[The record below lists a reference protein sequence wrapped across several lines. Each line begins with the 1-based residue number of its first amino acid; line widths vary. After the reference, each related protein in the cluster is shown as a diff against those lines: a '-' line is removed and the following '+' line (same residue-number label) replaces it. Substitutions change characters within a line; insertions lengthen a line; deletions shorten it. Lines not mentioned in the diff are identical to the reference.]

1 MMIPGRR
8 SSNLIDAKS
17 IPVLDRKG
25 LRHFGIVTG
34 AMFAGLFGLFFPW
47 LLGLAFPIWPW
58 IVLAVLGGLGLIVPE
73 VLRPVYY
80 GWMRFAILMSR
91 ITTPII
97 LGILYYVIITPM
109 ALGMRLLGKD
119 PLKRKY
125 REDIESYRINSEIR
139 KPADLEKPF

>member
-34 AMFAGLFGLFFPW
+34 AMFAGIFGLFFPW
-47 LLGLAFPIWPW
+47 LLGLAFPVWPW
-58 IVLAVLGGLGLIVPE
+58 TVFAVLGGLGLLVPE

-80 GWMRFAILMSR
+80 WWMRFAILLSR

-97 LGILYYVIITPM
+97 LGILYYLIITPM
-109 ALGMRLLGKD
+109 ALGMRLVGKD
-119 PLKRKY
+119 PLR
-125 REDIESYRINSEIR
+125 RRLSEDIESYRIISEIR